1 VRGGDCCRGRG
12 RACAR
17 ALLTAFALSTAL
29 AAGGC
34 ERGPET
40 RNGEGRAG
48 VDRASVLK
56 SAPAEF
62 NDFLRWAETELQR
75 PMTAIPPP
83 DSPVLSPPRWEFV
96 RLDDADRMA
105 NARVQTSWKPTEGRA
120 AALLDAG
127 PFRSDQP
134 NPQVERRIAKAATAD
149 GQDALELTVRG
160 LSVPCVDVGSIVLSM
175 RVPFGRSIS
184 LQWSKAGEITIP
196 VPTNED
202 VFPVRVTTE
211 GLAEWEGTLSQITFQ
226 TDGVGDAP
234 LIIEKLVFMPRVNAF
249 PKAFDA
255 ARVRLGH
262 DVRNALYAHTPAE
275 VAFRNVVL
283 PPRAQLRCGLGFVAR
298 DRDAGATGGVRFE
311 IVIEREGERHSVL
324 TFEAARQNEWHEAS
338 ADLSEWSGKTVAVC
352 LTASDV
358 SSDAVAFWAN
368 PVIYEPQEDAP
379 LAIVYLIDTLAGGH
393 VELYGAPR
401 STMPRLTALSERGVL
416 FRQAF
421 SNSSRTIESI
431 PDLMLSMPTERHQ
444 VHHNSRAAP
453 AGLVTLA
460 EALRAAGFATISLCT
475 NVNGGPRQGMDRG
488 FDTFID
494 KIGFW
499 WSGMDRTIPLEEAL
513 AWLDA
518 NSDRP
523 RFMYV
528 HTAEPHAPYTPP
540 EGFAGRLDP
549 DYSGHIDGTYNRAT
563 GFRNIQDPTLHA
575 RDWQHVVAL
584 YDEEILYADHRLGLF
599 VDELTQ
605 RGLLDRV
612 HLFVLSD
619 HGEEFLEHGT
629 WEHGMNLHGEQ
640 TRIPLVALG
649 PGLPAKTRID
659 APVQV
664 FDVMPTILDLFGLP
678 LPYELDGTSL
688 LPLVRGEA
696 GALERASRRDIYLS
710 NHNYRISLKLIEH
723 GIIEAGRW
731 KLLYGWRP
739 WRTEADGP
747 PSRFVLFD
755 LSADPAERDS
765 LIASQ
770 PDVARRL
777 IEKLLVWNA
786 SHAPY
791 DAGLQDE
798 QYEVSPEEIRQLQ
811 QMGYVGGTG
820 TQPDE
825 SKP

>member
-1 VRGGDCCRGRG
+1 M
-12 RACAR
+12 
-17 ALLTAFALSTAL
+17 LSTMALVAAL

-34 ERGPET
+34 ERGPEK
-40 RNGEGRAG
+40 RGSADGEAG
-48 VDRASVLK
+48 VDPAVVLK
-56 SAPAEF
+56 GAPADFHE
-62 NDFLRWAETELQR
+62 FLRWAESELQK
-75 PMTAIPPP
+75 PLAAVPPP
-83 DSPVLSPPRWEFV
+83 ATPTLPPPRWKFI
-96 RLDDADRMA
+96 RLDDVDRAA
-105 NARVQTSWKPTEGRA
+105 NARAQTAWKPTEGRA

-127 PFRSDQP
+127 PFRSDQAS
-134 NPQVERRIAKAATAD
+134 PQVERRVAKAATAD
-149 GQDALELTVRG
+149 GQDAIELTIRG
-160 LSVPCVDVGSIVLSM
+160 LSVPCADVGSIVLSM
-175 RVPFGRSIS
+175 HVPFGRSIS

-196 VPTNED
+196 VPTNDE

-211 GLAEWEGTLSQITFQ
+211 GLAEWEGTLNQVTFQ

-275 VAFRNVVL
+275 VTFQNVVL
-283 PPRAQLRCGLGFVAR
+283 PPRARLRCGLGFVAR
-298 DRDAGATGGVRFE
+298 DRGAGAAGGVRFE
-311 IVIEREGERHSVL
+311 IALEHDGERRSVQTL
-324 TFEAARQNEWHEAS
+324 EVPRQDEWREAS
-338 ADLSEWSGKTVAVC
+338 ADLSEWSGKTVAIHLV
-352 LTASDV
+352 ASGD
-358 SSDAVAFWAN
+358 SPDAVAFWSN

-379 LAIVYLIDTLAGGH
+379 LAIVYLIDTVAGGH

-499 WSGMDRTIPLEEAL
+499 WSGVDRTIPLEESL

-523 RFMYV
+523 RFMYI

-549 DYSGHIDGTYNRAT
+549 EYKGRIDGTYNRAT
-563 GFRNIQDPTLHA
+563 GFRNIQDPSLHG

-605 RGLLDRV
+605 RGLLDRAQ
-612 HLFVLSD
+612 LFVVSD
-619 HGEEFLEHGT
+619 HGEEFLEHGM

-649 PGLPAKTRID
+649 PDLPAKTRLD
-659 APVQV
+659 APVQI
-664 FDVMPTILDLFGLP
+664 FDIMPTILELFGLP
-678 LPYELDGTSL
+678 LPYELDGASL
-688 LPLVRGEA
+688 LPLLRGEA
-696 GALERASRRDIYLS
+696 GAVERAARRDIFLS
-710 NHNYRISLKLIEH
+710 NHNYRISHKLIEH

-739 WRTEADGP
+739 WRTGADGP

-755 LSADPAERDS
+755 LSADPAERES
-765 LIASQ
+765 LLAAQ
-770 PDVARRL
+770 PEVARRL

-786 SHAPY
+786 SHPPY

-811 QMGYVGGTG
+811 AMGYVGGASTR
-820 TQPDE
+820 PDE